1 MATLSTFLINIVTI
15 VIIIF
20 INALA
25 LWFTAQKL
33 LGANVSRDSA
43 KKGFKTALSVS
54 FVAGAVSFVLSLF
67 PTFKPVLVGNAL
79 LNLLF
84 FVINAAV
91 LLWLIRKFYE
101 LSWGKSALAWLIVT
115 IVGFV
120 LGFILG
126 GIVGFIIPG

>member
-1 MATLSTFLINIVTI
+1 MAMLSTFLINIVTI

-33 LGANVSRDSA
+33 LSADRDSA

-67 PTFKPVLVGNAL
+67 PTFNPVLVGNAL

-115 IVGFV
+115 IVGFIF
-120 LGFILG
+120 GFILG

>member
-1 MATLSTFLINIVTI
+1 MAMLSTFLINIVTI

-33 LGANVSRDSA
+33 LSADRDSA

-67 PTFKPVLVGNAL
+67 PTFNPVLVGNAL

-115 IVGFV
+115 IVGFIF
-120 LGFILG
+120 GFIIG

>member
-1 MATLSTFLINIVTI
+1 MAMISTFLINIVTI

-25 LWFTAQKL
+25 LWLTAQKL
-33 LGANVSRDSA
+33 LGAGNSA
-43 KKGFKTALSVS
+43 KKGFKTALSVA

-91 LLWLIRKFYE
+91 LLLLIRKFYE

-120 LGFILG
+120 IGFILG
-126 GIVGFIIPG
+126 GIVGFIVPG

>member
-1 MATLSTFLINIVTI
+1 MAMLSTFLINIVTI

-33 LGANVSRDSA
+33 LSADRDSA

-67 PTFKPVLVGNAL
+67 PTFNPVLVGNAL

-101 LSWGKSALAWLIVT
+101 LSWGKSTLAWLVVT

>member
-1 MATLSTFLINIVTI
+1 MLSTFLINIVTI

-33 LGANVSRDSA
+33 LSADRDSA

-67 PTFKPVLVGNAL
+67 PTFNPVLVGNAL

-115 IVGFV
+115 IVGFIF
-120 LGFILG
+120 GFIIG